1 MKFRFPALF
10 LAACVTLTGCASIL
24 ERTYV
29 DVTPHTSTKTDAGTV
44 SVLRAENYQELVNS
58 MIYFISTGSED
69 GVIRLYMD
77 AAQVDENLRAARQ
90 EVLLEYPLG
99 AYAVESISF
108 QVDPL
113 VAFSEARVS
122 FTYRRTQQQ
131 VSSIV
136 TVSGISAV
144 RNELSAALSAFAPE
158 CVLRISYFDRDAEYI
173 RSLIRQAWYASPSS
187 AVEFPES
194 EVTIYPDTGTQ
205 RIAEIRFSY
214 ESEPSLLSQRVV
226 LLQQACRRTA
236 DAVTG
241 TNAAALFTSAAQTIL
256 AAGGYDPEKGSTP
269 YHALLE
275 GGANDEGLA
284 LALTAVCQD
293 ELNLTCRV
301 AAGLRDGQP
310 CFWNVVS
317 TDDGWRHL
325 DLSRWTQDSAFAT
338 DEQWAAEGYLWDP
351 ATLPPCL

>member
-1 MKFRFPALF
+1 MKFRFSALL
-10 LAACVTLTGCASIL
+10 LAACVTLTGCSSIL

-29 DVTPHTSTKTDAGTV
+29 DVTPHTSTKTDAGTA
-44 SVLRAENYQELVNS
+44 SVLRVENYQELVNS

-69 GVIRLYMD
+69 GIIRLYMD

-90 EVLLEYPLG
+90 EVMLEYPLG

-122 FTYRRTQQQ
+122 FTYRRTPQQ

-136 TVSGISAV
+136 PVSGISAV
-144 RNELSAALSAFAPE
+144 RSELSSALSSFVPE
-158 CVLRISYFDRDAEYI
+158 CVLHISYFDRDEEYI
-173 RSLIRQAWYASPSS
+173 RALIRQTWYASPSS
-187 AVEFPES
+187 AVEFPQT
-194 EVTIYPDTGTQ
+194 EVTIYPDSGSQ
-205 RIAEIRFSY
+205 RIAEILFSY
-214 ESEPSLLSQRVV
+214 GVEPSVLSQRVI
-226 LLQQACRRTA
+226 LLRQATRRAA
-236 DAVTG
+236 DAVIG
-241 TNAAALFTSAAQTIL
+241 TNAVALFTSAAETIL

-284 LALTAVCQD
+284 LALAAVCQD

-325 DLSRWTQDSAFAT
+325 DLSRWEESVPFST
-338 DEQWAAEGYLWDP
+338 DEQWAAGGYLWDP
-351 ATLPPCL
+351 ASLPPCL